1 MPHLHIQKQPIIAR
15 LHSFLY
21 YIVHIQY
28 IHRTI
33 MIRRL
38 FLPMGQDEIHVMI
51 TFSKQA
57 MPQLAYCAGCC
68 CIVLLLCCCHA
79 FAAVVKLASFQLNSL
94 LRLKPGIFKRK
105 LPAKDVERSKTF
117 KATYLPF
124 PVGIT
129 ILEEIFDQKNKCS
142 A

>member
-21 YIVHIQY
+21 YTVHIQY

-57 MPQLAYCAGCC
+57 MPQLAYCACC
-68 CIVLLLCCCHA
+68 CCSPTPICCCHA

-94 LRLKPGIFKRK
+94 LRLKPRIFKRK
-105 LPAKDVERSKTF
+105 LPAKGTF
-117 KATYLPF
+117 KAICNLQLELQSEILNLPF
-124 PVGIT
+124 WKK
-129 ILEEIFDQKNKCS
+129 LSKL
-142 A
+142 